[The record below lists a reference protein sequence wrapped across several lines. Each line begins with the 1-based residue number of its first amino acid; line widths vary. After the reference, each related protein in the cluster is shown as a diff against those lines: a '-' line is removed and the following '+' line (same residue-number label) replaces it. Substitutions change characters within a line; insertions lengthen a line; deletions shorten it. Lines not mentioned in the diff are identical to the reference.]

1 MKKLL
6 LISLAVLLAVS
17 LSITMFPTQ
26 SVEASHKHRQGITFH
41 IKAEGQ
47 GTFENKTQWP
57 YEDGDGDFSVNLNG
71 SGHFAN
77 YGRGLAWHGGGG
89 YVKGSFD
96 GREMNVA
103 LQVVRVEVK
112 GSHSNY
118 PDMPIRVH
126 FTPKGLYDG
135 VPIVYGYGYLAGNT
149 YINGY
154 WIKPD
159 ATEMK
164 VVLNLKDKNDS
175 WHHITI
181 YMDEYADIFKV
192 DIDVVGR

>member
-96 GREMNVA
+96 GHEMDVA
-103 LQVVRVEVK
+103 LQVVRVEVNVP
-112 GSHSNY
+112 HSTN
-118 PDMPIRVH
+118 MPITVH
-126 FTPKGLYDG
+126 FNPKGLYDG
-135 VPIVYGYGYLAGNT
+135 VKIV
-149 YINGY
+149 NGSGFLGP
-154 WIKPD
+154 IKPN
-159 ATEMK
+159 ATEMIIDLRLWGENNNPLCIMK
-164 VVLNLKDKNDS
+164 
-175 WHHITI
+175 I
-181 YMDEYADIFKV
+181 YMDEESADIFKV
-192 DIDVVGR
+192 DIDLVGR